1 MEVTKDEA
9 AGTLGEIERVNART
23 RRRILFKGADAIY
36 MLWGVVW
43 IVAFTLEQFVP
54 HWTIRFAIGGTSI
67 SIEGFFWIPLAFI
80 GLVGTFVLSRWRS
93 PGRDERDWRAGV
105 FWVVLFAY
113 FCVYAFLLWPV
124 VNKEALFSEKGWRVM
139 TAAIALT
146 PMFAYVVMGLWGFGD
161 YMIWLGLGV
170 TAATVVGAVF
180 VPSWFYLWM
189 AVFGGGALLATGV
202 ITHRRW
208 AKS

>member
-9 AGTLGEIERVNART
+9 AGTLSEIERVDART

-43 IVAFTLEQFVP
+43 IVAFTLHQFVP
-54 HWTIRFAIGGTSI
+54 HRMIAFGSTSVATESLIWSPLVLAGIIGT
-67 SIEGFFWIPLAFI
+67 
-80 GLVGTFVLSRWRS
+80 LVIFKRRAPARG
-93 PGRDERDWRAGV
+93 ERDWRTGV
-105 FWVVLFAY
+105 FWGVLFAY
-113 FCVYAFLLWPV
+113 FYVYLFLLWPV
-124 VNKEALFSEKGWRVM
+124 VNKEALFSEGGWRLM
-139 TAAIALT
+139 TAAISIV

-170 TAATVVGAVF
+170 TAATVVGVVF
-180 VPSWFYLWM
+180 VPTWFYLWM

-202 ITHRRW
+202 ITRRRW